1 MEVLILRFERFIYGV
16 YGIFIRNIKIAT
28 RQKQLL
34 VAPIVLP
41 IVIMIFTAL
50 VMGASGDQWPIAMVN
65 KSNSNEAKQLEY
77 SIESSHSNIS
87 KYYNIIENDEE
98 KSKELVQNG
107 NVQLGIV
114 IPENFAHTNTIYTQ
128 TFNVNTDM
136 MKNVRLRLENSII
149 NNSEENNKLII
160 KPVLKLKKSEDVW
173 RASFISG
180 SCFLLSLFFGAC
192 ITGANLFAFDR
203 ENRTRKEIILTPL
216 NLNSTGIGIVLS
228 SLVITIVTSLPTLLI
243 AIYAFK
249 MKVNITN
256 LILVYSIMIPVM
268 IVCCILGMFL
278 AHLLKNYRNFQP
290 VIIVTAM
297 ATFFASGGF
306 VSVAVLPSIA
316 QTFDKFWL
324 LSYVFEI
331 LNPILHDFASTLSL
345 TQICLFILAAAVGLV
360 AIHFIYIRERKL
372 DISYGK

>member
-1 MEVLILRFERFIYGV
+1 MKFERFIYGV
-16 YGIFIRNIKIAT
+16 YGVFIRNIKIVT

-34 VAPIVLP
+34 VAQIVLP

-50 VMGASGDQWPIAMVN
+50 VMGAGGDQWPIAMVN

-87 KYYNIIENDEE
+87 KYYNIIETNEE
-98 KSKELVQNG
+98 KSRELIQKG
-107 NVQLGIV
+107 NLQLGIV
-114 IPENFAHTNTIYTQ
+114 IPKNFLQTNTIYAQ

-136 MKNVRLRLENSII
+136 MKNVRLRLEHSII
-149 NNSEENNKLII
+149 NNSEENNKLMIR
-160 KPVLKLKKSEDVW
+160 PVLKLKKSEDVW

-180 SCFLLSLFFGAC
+180 SCFILSLFFGAC

-228 SLVITIVTSLPTLLI
+228 SLVITIFTSLPTLLI

-249 MKVNITN
+249 MKVAITN
-256 LILVYSIMIPVM
+256 LILVYGIMIPIM
-268 IVCCILGMFL
+268 IACCVLGMFL

-290 VIIVTAM
+290 VIIVTTM

-306 VSVAVLPSIA
+306 ASVSVLPNIA
-316 QTFDKFWL
+316 QAFDKVWL
-324 LSYVFEI
+324 FSYVFEI
-331 LNPILHDFASTLSL
+331 LNPILHDFASNISLSKIFL
-345 TQICLFILAAAVGLV
+345 CVLAAV
-360 AIHFIYIRERKL
+360 AGIITIPLIYRCEIKL
-372 DISYGK
+372 DISSGQ

>member
-1 MEVLILRFERFIYGV
+1 MKFERFIYGV
-16 YGIFIRNIKIAT
+16 YGVFIRNIKIVT

-65 KSNSNEAKQLEY
+65 KSNSDEAKRLEY

-87 KYYNIIENDEE
+87 KYYKIIESDED

-107 NVQLGIV
+107 NVQLEIV
-114 IPENFAHTNTIYTQ
+114 IPENFAQTNTIYTQ

-136 MKNVRLRLENSII
+136 MKNVRLRLEHSII

-180 SCFLLSLFFGAC
+180 SCFILSVLFGAC

-228 SLVITIVTSLPTLLI
+228 SLVITILTSLPTLLI

-268 IVCCILGMFL
+268 IACCVLGMLL

-290 VIIVTAM
+290 VIIVATM

-306 VSVAVLPSIA
+306 ASVAVLPSIA

-345 TQICLFILAAAVGLV
+345 AQICLCILAAALGLV
-360 AIHFIYIRERKL
+360 TIPFIYRREIRL
-372 DISYGK
+372 DISSGQ